1 MGNLTGRSSDESQEA
16 AAPLSKREKKE
27 SNIDTSLELQDK
39 HGNKFSGPHYKLW
52 AHLVENGQWD
62 NMERP
67 NMPIFGT
74 TQPKKLQK
82 ESTTEVIAN
91 AAVAIIEH
99 LCNPQHPDTI
109 QAFIPVLILVSLQEK
124 KLSFGKNI
132 LISSRTSKNSGM
144 MQP

>member
-1 MGNLTGRSSDESQEA
+1 
-16 AAPLSKREKKE
+16 
-27 SNIDTSLELQDK
+27 
-39 HGNKFSGPHYKLW
+39 
-52 AHLVENGQWD
+52 
-62 NMERP
+62 
-67 NMPIFGT
+67 MPIFGT

-99 LCNPQHPDTI
+99 LHSPPHPDTSNTGVHSSSI
-109 QAFIPVLILVSLQEK
+109 ILVSLQEI